1 MTPKLKSLI
10 FLFAFILCS
19 LLYYTLEEQDK
30 KDSLSNS
37 ENFATMQLSDMEDA
51 DALEQA
57 EE

>member
-1 MTPKLKSLI
+1 MTQKLKSLL
-10 FLFAFILCS
+10 FLSAFILCS

-30 KDSLSNS
+30 KDSLSNN

-51 DALEQA
+51 DNLEL